1 MPSSLLVVIIVPSLA
16 VYMCIMFFYGP
27 VLSKFALISNY
38 RPFDR
43 SIQTAE
49 RYSGYFICWY
59 LNHVNGLLPSHIY
72 IQECHLIYT
81 CKLALI
87 NAALFIAMCAL
98 GKGSGKLST
107 LDLLHTHLKIK
118 KQCLIVTI
126 QRHIVITNKVYG
138 TFIRS
143 HAKSSRIPSM

>member
-27 VLSKFALISNY
+27 VLSKFALISN

-49 RYSGYFICWY
+49 RYNGYFICWY

-72 IQECHLIYT
+72 IQGCHLIYT
-81 CKLALI
+81 CKLTLI
-87 NAALFIAMCAL
+87 NAALFTVMCAL
-98 GKGSGKLST
+98 GKGAGKLGT
-107 LDLLHTHLKIK
+107 LDLLHTRLKINS
-118 KQCLIVTI
+118 V
-126 QRHIVITNKVYG
+126 
-138 TFIRS
+138 
-143 HAKSSRIPSM
+143 